1 MFERLFALKARQSSL
16 KNEIIGGVTTYVTM
30 AYILVVQPIVL
41 SAAGMDFGA
50 VLTATAVGSAL
61 ACFIMGLYANYPV
74 ALAPAMGHNFYF
86 AFAVVLGMGISWQAA
101 LTATF
106 TAGVLFVVL
115 TLLGVRQQIMKALP
129 ESLMHAISVGIGL
142 LIALVGLEWSGII
155 AAAPGTLVGLGDL
168 SAAPTVLALS
178 GLAIISILMVRR
190 TPGALLIG
198 LLVTALIGVLTG
210 IMAFQGVASAPPSPA
225 PTAFAL
231 DFSMLLSAEFW
242 LVVAIFLFLDLF
254 DTLGTLVG
262 LAPEMGRVTAKKA
275 AIDDKALLADAGGTV
290 IGALLGTSTI
300 TSYIESA
307 SGIQSGAR
315 TGLAAVVTGIL
326 LLLSPLLYPLI
337 QTIAGGVKV
346 SETLTLYPVTAPVLI
361 IIGLMMMKR
370 STRIDWERPVAA
382 IPAFLTIT
390 VMMLSV
396 SITEGIA
403 FGVIGYSLL
412 SLFDREEKA
421 HPVIHLLA
429 VILIGR
435 YALIL

>member
-1 MFERLFALKARQSSL
+1 MFERLFALKVRQSSL

-106 TAGVLFVVL
+106 TAGVLFVLL
-115 TLLGVRQQIMKALP
+115 TLIGVRQQIMKALP

-178 GLAIISILMVRR
+178 GVAIISILMVRR

-210 IMAFQGVASAPPSPA
+210 IMAFQGVVSAPPSPA

-275 AIDDKALLADAGGTV
+275 AIDDKALLADASGTV

-300 TSYIESA
+300 LHRKRL
-307 SGIQSGAR
+307 GDPKRAR

-346 SETLTLYPVTAPVLI
+346 SESLTLYPVTAPVLI
-361 IIGLMMMKR
+361 IIGVMMMKR

-403 FGVIGYSLL
+403 LGMIGYSLL